1 MAVGRSGGGHIPAES
16 REPGAESQ
24 RCQSSARP
32 RFSLVIPAFNEE
44 AYLPRLLDTV
54 DEARDRYR
62 GGASLIEVIVA
73 DNDSTDATARIA
85 RERGCRV
92 AYVAKRRIA
101 AAPNGGAA
109 VAGGEVLCF
118 VDADFQIH
126 PQTFNAIDDAMAD
139 ERYVGGAT
147 GILLERMSPGI
158 AATVLAILPLLVL
171 TGVDAGVWFCRRADF
186 EAAGRYDEA
195 LLISEDVRFLWAL
208 KQLGRRRRPRQ
219 KFVRLSSWGGF
230 LRTFFAVSADDRFSG
245 DVAGVRA
252 IASVRK
258 FDKYGDW
265 HFLLDVPRLCWW
277 MLVRSGRFDERVQT
291 YWYEDRA

>member
-1 MAVGRSGGGHIPAES
+1 MAVG
-16 REPGAESQ
+16 
-24 RCQSSARP
+24 CQQSADP

-54 DEARDRYR
+54 DEARHRYR
-62 GGASLIEVIVA
+62 GGANLIEVIVA
-73 DNDSTDATARIA
+73 DNDSTDATARVA

-92 AYVAKRRIA
+92 AHVAKRRIA
-101 AAPNGGAA
+101 AARNGGAA
-109 VAGGEVLCF
+109 IAGGEVLCF
-118 VDADFQIH
+118 VDADFRIH

-139 ERYVGGAT
+139 GRYVGGAT

-158 AATVLAILPLLVL
+158 AATVLAILPLLML

-186 EAAGRYDEA
+186 EAAGRYDEE
-195 LLISEDVRFLWAL
+195 LLISEDVQFLWAL

-219 KFVRLSSWGGF
+219 KFVRLSSWRGF
-230 LRTFFAVSADDRFSG
+230 LRMFFAVSADGRFSG

-277 MLVRSGRFDERVQT
+277 MLVRSGRFEERVQA